1 MPEMSINEKLVVILK
16 YCASI
21 QEYINNDEYDALKE
35 YVNTFGRSDIE
46 HILMEMNDE
55 SESDEFDDVDVW
67 ECIRNIMY
75 PYEDMEVLNT
85 RWEQILAEMTETF
98 HENMDNEQYQETK
111 EEFMTAMLER
121 EYEYRN
127 FITYLVFRYFAK
139 AVYDYDVVGKAKM
152 FVTNYLILRQMDM
165 LVWYRKHKRFT
176 FEDRIDTVH
185 IFSRQVEYSEDNM
198 EALYESFLFDD
209 VFETDNLCK
218 LLWIDSTAL

>member
-1 MPEMSINEKLVVILK
+1 M
-16 YCASI
+16 
-21 QEYINNDEYDALKE
+21 QEYINNDDYDGLKE
-35 YVNTFGRSDIE
+35 YINTFGRSDIE

-55 SESDEFDDVDVW
+55 SESDEFGDVDVW

-98 HENMDNEQYQETK
+98 HDNMDNEQYQETK

-127 FITYLVFRYFAK
+127 FITYLVFR
-139 AVYDYDVVGKAKM
+139 
-152 FVTNYLILRQMDM
+152 

-176 FEDRIDTVH
+176 FEDRIATVH

-198 EALYESFLFDD
+198 EALYESFIFDD